1 MNHIKHQ
8 IYQEISSFLENYKM
22 RNTKLLSEQFDITGA
37 LLDEIDEAFYFVMK
51 KNGNDATS
59 SI

>member
-1 MNHIKHQ
+1 
-8 IYQEISSFLENYKM
+8 M